1 MPPKRSIAHTF
12 FLVGICLLGL
22 TLSGCAAVGAL
33 AGKLLPEPPIPARF
47 ILPSV
52 PTLVF
57 VENSSQ
63 PGNASIDADPLARH
77 IHNDLT
83 RFEVVPVIPLDKLQT
98 LRDLESTRFRNR
110 SITEVASQLGAAQ
123 VLYVDVQGVAVGSV
137 PGSDVVKAI
146 GSARVRVID
155 VATAQV
161 IFPRESTDGLPISFE
176 TRPRRIA
183 SGSANPT
190 VAAAR
195 AEVLAELGKRIA
207 QLFRDYQIDENDAS
221 LDAY

>member
-1 MPPKRSIAHTF
+1 MLA
-12 FLVGICLLGL
+12 LCLIGL
-22 TLSGCAAVGAL
+22 SMSGCVAVGAL

-47 ILPSV
+47 KLSSV

-83 RFEVVPVIPLDKLQT
+83 RFEVVPVIPLDQLQT

-110 SITEVASQLGAAQ
+110 SITEIAAQLGASQ
-123 VLYVDVQGVAVGSV
+123 VIYVDVQGVAVGSV

-155 VATAQV
+155 VASAQV

-176 TRPRRIA
+176 TRPRRIS
-183 SGSANPT
+183 SGAANPT

-195 AEVLAELGKRIA
+195 AEVLGELGKRIA
-207 QLFRDYQIDENDAS
+207 QLFRDYQLEENDPS